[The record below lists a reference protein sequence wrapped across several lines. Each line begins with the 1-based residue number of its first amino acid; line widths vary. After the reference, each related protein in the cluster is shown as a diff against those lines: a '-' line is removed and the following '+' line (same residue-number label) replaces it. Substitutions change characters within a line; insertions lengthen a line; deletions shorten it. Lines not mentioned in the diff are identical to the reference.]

1 MYTIIDFLTPEDHKK
16 DKVAEDVNNNFK
28 KKTKELLS
36 SNDPKVKEQLFS
48 HWEED
53 KKKVKEELK
62 KNILDNLTETGKR
75 YSKNK
80 DIKAYCDEKIKDK
93 LKEFDDLLTKE
104 EEKRK
109 QKEKEDEY
117 RREIYK

>member
-1 MYTIIDFLTPEDHKK
+1 MYKIIDFFTTEDHKK
-16 DKVAEDVNNNFK
+16 DIVAEDINNNFK
-28 KKTKELLS
+28 EKTKELFS
-36 SNDPKVKEQLFS
+36 SEDPKVKEKLFS

-75 YSKNK
+75 YAKNE
-80 DIKAYCDEKIKDK
+80 DIKAYCNEKLKDK
-93 LKEFDDLLTKE
+93 LKEFDVLLTKE

-109 QKEKEDEY
+109 QKEKEEEY
-117 RREIYK
+117 IREIYK

>member
-1 MYTIIDFLTPEDHKK
+1 MYKIIDFLTPEDLKK
-16 DKVAEDVNNNFK
+16 DIVAKDINNNFK
-28 KKTKELLS
+28 KKTKELFS
-36 SNDPKVKEQLFS
+36 SEDPKVKEKLFS

-53 KKKVKEELK
+53 KKNVKEELK
-62 KNILDNLTETGKR
+62 KTILDNLTETGKR
-75 YSKNK
+75 YAKNK
-80 DIKAYCDEKIKDK
+80 DIKAYCNEKLKDK

-117 RREIYK
+117 IREIYK